1 MGQQLAGVAQRTE
14 EEANWFTRGPMW
26 LPMPRAVL
34 SLSLGLE
41 KAGVETSDTTE
52 CLSKVTMGL
61 LVQWGQGDRRLL
73 GQLGCQFLGGSGS
86 NLQRIKCWP
95 DRDAEKGIPGRGHGA
110 GKTGRKRTA

>member
-1 MGQQLAGVAQRTE
+1 MPEWHRGQRRRRTGSLEVPQLAVA
-14 EEANWFTRGPMW
+14 ANAKSSALTVPGTGEGR
-26 LPMPRAVL
+26 
-34 SLSLGLE
+34 
-41 KAGVETSDTTE
+41 VETSDTTE

-73 GQLGCQFLGGSGS
+73 GQLGCQCLGGSGS